1 MKKRFF
7 LSLFLLFLI
16 FISTSVSAKSWN
28 FKAGDIIYS
37 ISLNKEGT
45 MIVLGS
51 RDGNVYL
58 FDNNGNKLWTFQT
71 GSTVNSVSISPDGS
85 YIAIGSEDRCVYFL
99 DRDGKLIWKQQF
111 NDIISGVSVSEGGNY
126 ISVSTSSLDRSLYL
140 LDNKGKIIWKRDMG
154 EQLYATAISP
164 DGELVLCGGRG
175 AAVYAFD
182 RLGKALWSF
191 QTDGYIRS
199 IAISPDGGFIAVGS
213 EDTNIYLIDA
223 KGKEIWKYSTN
234 DYVLAVGCANEGSL
248 VVGGSRDKNLYI
260 LDKGGTLIRTF
271 TSGQEVWAANVSPDG
286 KIVYF
291 GDFTG
296 SFSGIDLAA
305 AAASRAFRVKIYIG
319 LGLGI
324 VSILILWVLWI
335 LRNPIRKYQVQKK
348 LTRVE
353 DKFKLVWKYK
363 TMYLFVIPTILLL
376 ATFNYYPAFS
386 GIYHAFTEWHP
397 GGNTKWVGWE
407 NFRQMKFDPY
417 LTVGVKNLIILLITN
432 IIKVLT
438 MPLLVAELI
447 FHLKSTRS
455 QYWMRTAFVMPIVV
469 PGIVGILLWTMIY
482 DPNIGLLNQFL
493 RAIGLENYT
502 HSWLG
507 EPGIALWAIIFMGVP
522 WIGAFP
528 FLIYYGGLISIPSEL
543 FDAAKVDGATT
554 FQRFFKID
562 LPLLLGQIK
571 LLIVLTY
578 IGTMQDFTTI
588 FIMTGGGPA
597 SSTYVPALQLY
608 YSAMRFNKFGYASAI
623 ATVLF
628 IVLLIGTIINM
639 KYIRSSVEYQG

>member
-1 MKKRFF
+1 MIKKF
-7 LSLFLLFLI
+7 SLTSFVVLLI
-16 FISTSVSAKSWN
+16 FISIPAIAKSWN

-45 MIVLGS
+45 MVALGS

-58 FDNNGNKLWTFQT
+58 FDNNGNKLWTFQI
-71 GSTVNSVSISPDGS
+71 GSTVNSVSISPDGN

-99 DRDGKLIWKQQF
+99 DRDGKLIWKHQF
-111 NDIISGVSVSEGGNY
+111 NDIISGVSVAERGNY
-126 ISVSTSSLDRSLYL
+126 ISVSTSSLDKSLYL
-140 LDNKGKIIWKRDMG
+140 LDNKGTVIWKQNIG

-164 DGELVLCGGRG
+164 GGDLVLCGGRG

-182 RLGKALWSF
+182 SFGKVLWSF

-199 IAISPDGGFIAVGS
+199 IAISPDGKFIAVGS
-213 EDTNIYLIDA
+213 EDTNIYLIDT
-223 KGKEIWKYSTN
+223 KGKEIWRYPTN
-234 DYVLAVGCANEGSL
+234 DYVLTVGCANKGRL

-260 LDKGGTLIRTF
+260 LDKAGTLIRTF

-286 KIVYF
+286 EVVYF

-305 AAASRAFRVKIYIG
+305 AAASRAFRIKVYIG

-324 VSILILWVLWI
+324 ATILILWITWI
-335 LRNPIRKYQVQKK
+335 LRNPIRRDQVQRK
-348 LTRVE
+348 LNRVE
-353 DKFKLVWKYK
+353 NSFKLVWKYK

-397 GGNTKWVGWE
+397 GGNTKWIGWE

-417 LTVGVKNLIILLITN
+417 LTVGIKNLIILLITN

-447 FHLKSTRS
+447 FHLKSARS

-482 DPNIGLLNQFL
+482 DPNIGLLNQ
-493 RAIGLENYT
+493 
-502 HSWLG
+502 
-507 EPGIALWAIIFMGVP
+507 
-522 WIGAFP
+522 
-528 FLIYYGGLISIPSEL
+528 
-543 FDAAKVDGATT
+543 
-554 FQRFFKID
+554 
-562 LPLLLGQIK
+562 
-571 LLIVLTY
+571 
-578 IGTMQDFTTI
+578 
-588 FIMTGGGPA
+588 
-597 SSTYVPALQLY
+597 
-608 YSAMRFNKFGYASAI
+608 
-623 ATVLF
+623 
-628 IVLLIGTIINM
+628 
-639 KYIRSSVEYQG
+639 